1 MKGAAGFMGE
11 KKALYR
17 TTTEIDFSEYQ
28 KLCNAVAGAHTRY
41 WITFALFEFAI
52 LVIAY
57 LYFRNGKTP
66 IALIFVGCAVVFP
79 LVFMLNQ
86 YRIQHKAYYSSKN
99 VKNMTVDT
107 TFYSDYLMTR
117 TSGNET
123 RLKYSE
129 IYRILETKT
138 NFYVLTAANQ
148 GTILVKKNC
157 SPALIAF
164 LRELKNEY
172 GR

>member
-1 MKGAAGFMGE
+1 
-11 KKALYR
+11 
-17 TTTEIDFSEYQ
+17 
-28 KLCNAVAGAHTRY
+28 
-41 WITFALFEFAI
+41 
-52 LVIAY
+52 
-57 LYFRNGKTP
+57 
-66 IALIFVGCAVVFP
+66 
-79 LVFMLNQ
+79 
-86 YRIQHKAYYSSKN
+86 
-99 VKNMTVDT
+99 MTVDT